1 MKRTNLGKKTV
12 GLFFVLLFVFLN
24 AGTLSA
30 EPEYRW
36 KFGVPWPRPT
46 QNEYYQM
53 FCDRVKDYSQG
64 KIEIKLY
71 TDGQLGSHDEHFHA
85 AQEGSVQ
92 LVLVVPYVN
101 LVPGGVVN
109 WVPWTIENV
118 EEAKKAFEAGKGILW
133 KVMEDAYNEVGLHML
148 FQTSFGAYGIGNK
161 ERPLE
166 KPEDLKNLKM
176 RVSASLGMVRALE
189 GMGKGYGMTLQTIP
203 WGDVYDALSKGV
215 VDGCWSLWPS
225 LVEDRQA
232 EVLRHYSDVNFAWD
246 TNNVVVNLDVW
257 EKLPPELKDAVAK
270 AALEV
275 EAALYERQEML
286 KAEFIKKLSA
296 MPDFEITLLTP
307 GQRAVFRE
315 RSNTPAIWAELVKP
329 WVEKKYPGQNMTQ
342 KIQDELKRIHDE
354 VLAQQK

>member
-1 MKRTNLGKKTV
+1 MKRKNLGKKAV

-24 AGTLSA
+24 AGILYA
-30 EPEYRW
+30 APEYRW

-118 EEAKKAFEAGKGILW
+118 QEAKKAFEAGKGILW

-246 TNNVVVNLDVW
+246 TNNVVVNLEVW
-257 EKLPPELKDAVAK
+257 EKLPRELKDAVAK
-270 AALEV
+270 AAFEV
-275 EAALYERQEML
+275 ETALYERQEIL
-286 KAEFIKKLSA
+286 KAEFIKKLSV
-296 MPDFEITLLTP
+296 MHDFKITLLTP
-307 GQRAVFRE
+307 EQRAVFRE
-315 RSNTPAIWAELVKP
+315 RSNTPEIWVELVKP

-342 KIQDELKRIHDE
+342 KIQDELKKIHEE
-354 VLAQQK
+354 VLAKQK